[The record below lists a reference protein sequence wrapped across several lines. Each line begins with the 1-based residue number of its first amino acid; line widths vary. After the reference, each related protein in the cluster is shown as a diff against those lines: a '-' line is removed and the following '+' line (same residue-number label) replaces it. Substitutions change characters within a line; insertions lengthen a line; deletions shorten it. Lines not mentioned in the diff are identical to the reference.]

1 MLNMKCKMQKSH
13 TSHIIR
19 IYMILI
25 KAKGDT
31 KGNSPMAC
39 AIANFTG
46 TSTFA
51 MKQNKRLEYKKGE
64 NKYGKGEFE

>member
-1 MLNMKCKMQKSH
+1 
-13 TSHIIR
+13 
-19 IYMILI
+19 MILI